1 MSVLSN
7 AVSFCTS
14 HAHRGLRTHPCRDHQ
29 VLSEACVR
37 SAETVRRPHLPRW
50 PLLRPL
56 PPRPCGMSA
65 GSRLHSR
72 QGRLGD
78 AQPVSFYSDETGVA
92 IVAECCMPQVM
103 PTSRSG
109 FAERLTR
116 QRIEANPSRTAGAAT
131 IDGRADTV
139 ACTRLGFATVPR
151 LAIPQRGKAWRDWA
165 RRSAMALTAG
175 RCRGNRLA

>member
-50 PLLRPL
+50 PLLRPHSTPAL
-56 PPRPCGMSA
+56 WDECRQSSALTAGRP
-65 GSRLHSR
+65 
-72 QGRLGD
+72 GD

-103 PTSRSG
+103 STSRSG

-116 QRIEANPSRTAGAAT
+116 QRI
-131 IDGRADTV
+131 
-139 ACTRLGFATVPR
+139 
-151 LAIPQRGKAWRDWA
+151 
-165 RRSAMALTAG
+165 
-175 RCRGNRLA
+175 